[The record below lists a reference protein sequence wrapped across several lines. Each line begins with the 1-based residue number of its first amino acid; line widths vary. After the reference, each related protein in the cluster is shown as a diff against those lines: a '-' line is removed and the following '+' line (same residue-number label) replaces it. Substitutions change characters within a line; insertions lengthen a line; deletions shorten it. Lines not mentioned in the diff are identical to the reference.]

1 MKKIIFVLIASFL
14 LMSLAACRPQ
24 DSQDSQS
31 SQDSALSGEESTLP
45 GEESESSTGEEEH
58 PRPALDDGWW
68 VEEHEGYSEYFTF
81 TYNKEKMDTYTQER
95 VGNRGE
101 GCKVDCYY
109 LLKYTGKVP
118 KLVYEEPVYVSD
130 VCENALYFASEDR
143 LMVTDYEV
151 TQVRELYRAQYGT
164 IQNMWHHRQ
173 ALFLLDG
180 EMVVRVDLET
190 ETSKVIAE
198 CPGIRYL
205 RVLNTDYFLWER
217 EDQQR
222 ILHQIS
228 TQTDRWITDDE
239 EWATYSA
246 W

>member
-31 SQDSALSGEESTLP
+31 SQDSALSGEES
-45 GEESESSTGEEEH
+45 ESSTGEEEH
-58 PRPALDDGWW
+58 PRPALDDGWQ
-68 VEEHEGYSEYFTF
+68 H
-81 TYNKEKMDTYTQER
+81 KENSDYYVFAYTKDMDSYYKE
-95 VGNRGE
+95 VIGNRVE
-101 GCKVDCYY
+101 GCKLGSFYS
-109 LLKYTGKVP
+109 LKTTGKIP
-118 KLVYEEPVYVSD
+118 TLLYDKSVSD
-130 VCENALYFASEDR
+130 WDQCENVIYFVTAENQ
-143 LMVTDYEV
+143 LMVTDYEG
-151 TQVRELYRAQYGT
+151 TQVRELYQATHGDIRR
-164 IQNMWHHRQ
+164 MWHHRQ

-228 TQTDRWITDDE
+228 TQTDRWITDTE
-239 EWATYSA
+239 EWATYSS

>member
-1 MKKIIFVLIASFL
+1 MKKIIFVLIASFM
-14 LMSLAACRPQ
+14 LMSLAACQPQ
-24 DSQDSQS
+24 DSQDSQN
-31 SQDSALSGEESTLP
+31 SQDSMLP
-45 GEESESSTGEEEH
+45 GEESESSQEESEY
-58 PRPALDDGWW
+58 PRPALDDGW
-68 VEEHEGYSEYFTF
+68 EDKGNLEYLAF
-81 TYNKEKMDTYTQER
+81 TYEEKMDSYTQEV

-101 GCKVDCYY
+101 GCKVGCYY
-109 LLKYTGKVP
+109 LLKYTEKVP
-118 KLVYEEPVYVSD
+118 KLVYEEPVYISD
-130 VCENALYFASEDR
+130 ICENALYFASKDR

-190 ETSKVIAE
+190 ETSTVIAE

-205 RVLNTDYFLWER
+205 RVLNPDYFLWER